1 VIRRFS
7 SRRERL
13 AESFLKERL
22 TGAKSYDRIAGYFS
36 SSIIEVA
43 GENLDAVKGP
53 IRIVCNS
60 QLDERDIRTAQAAKT
75 SMRREWCESEP
86 EQHDSP
92 IAATRFFRL
101 FEYLKN
107 GRISVRVLPDSAF
120 GLIHGKAGIITKSDG
135 SKTTF
140 MGSANESVHG
150 WLLNYELI
158 WEDDSPEAVQ
168 WVQEE
173 FDALWNHPSYQELSD
188 FVIEDIGRLAHRYV
202 IPSVKEWQTHPEPAS
217 TIIETPLYR
226 RELGL
231 WEHQKYFIN
240 LAFRAHQTR
249 HGARFVLADM
259 VGLGKTLQLAIS
271 AQLMALAGDRPVLIL
286 APKTL
291 VCQWQDELQNLL
303 DLPSA
308 LWNGKQWID
317 ELGNEYPIIGD
328 EGILKCPRR
337 IGIVPYSIITYG
349 YHRPENTKIPELLKT
364 LQYECIIVDE
374 AHHARRKNLGPT
386 HENETPEPNNLL
398 AYLLEIGGRS
408 KSILLATAT
417 PVQMYPIE
425 AYDLLSIL
433 ASDKNESVL
442 GNKHSLWRRE
452 AFRSLHLIAGTEPI
466 PDDPME
472 IWSWMANPFPP
483 GEEHIDYKIIR
494 KSLKIPD
501 DHAWIPGSAYEDLI
515 PPDQAKVQNL
525 AKDFFLH
532 HNPYIRHIVRRTRE
546 FLQQTLNLETNE
558 PYLKPI
564 QVKLFGEDPH
574 DAILLP
580 TYLHDA
586 YDAAQ
591 QFCQLLGQRSHGTG
605 FIETLLLRRVGSTLI
620 AGRKTAEGMLGI
632 RSVSDGYEEEEQ
644 ESAEVSEIFRQMTP
658 EERSLLL
665 RFTTLLKEHEDEDP
679 KFERVRLILEE
690 HEWLE
695 RGCIIFSQYYDSI
708 SWIAGKLKD
717 IYPNEMIGI
726 YAGGQRSGVI
736 QNGIERRLSRE
747 ELKARVRRGEI
758 RLLLGTDA
766 ASEGLNLQALGSLI
780 NLDLPWN
787 PTRLEQ
793 RKGRIQRIGQV
804 YDDVWIYNMR
814 YRGSV
819 EDRVHD
825 LLSQRFS
832 NIHAMFGQIPDTLED
847 VWVQVAMNKIDDAR
861 RTIEAVPP
869 KHPFEIRYDNITPIN
884 WESCARVL
892 DDIERRK
899 YLLKGW

>member
-1 VIRRFS
+1 MIRRFS
-7 SRRERL
+7 SRRKSL
-13 AESFLKERL
+13 SESFLKEKL
-22 TGAKSYDRIAGYFS
+22 VGAKSYDRIAGYFS
-36 SSIIEVA
+36 SSILEVA
-43 GENLDAVKGP
+43 GEELESIEGP

-60 QLDERDIRTAQAAKT
+60 QLDERDVRTAQAAKT
-75 SMRREWCESEP
+75 SIRREWCEAEP
-86 EQHDSP
+86 EKRDG
-92 IAATRFFRL
+92 ILAAQRYAKLYDF
-101 FEYLKN
+101 LKS

-120 GLIHGKAGIITKSDG
+120 GLIHGKAGVITKSDG
-135 SKTTF
+135 TKTAF
-140 MGSANESVHG
+140 MGSVNESIHA
-150 WLLNYELI
+150 WKINYELI
-158 WEDDSPEAVQ
+158 WEDDSPEAVK

-173 FDALWNHPSYQELSD
+173 FDSLWNHPSYQDLSD
-188 FVIEDIGRLAHRYV
+188 FVVEDIGRLAHRY
-202 IPSVKEWQTHPEPAS
+202 IISSVKEWQDHPEAAS
-217 TIIETPLYR
+217 TIIETPVYR

-231 WEHQKYFIN
+231 WEHQKYFIDI
-240 LAFRAHQTR
+240 AFKAHQKP

-271 AQLMALAGDRPVLIL
+271 AQLMALSGDKPVIIL

-291 VCQWQDELQNLL
+291 VCQWQDELKNLL

-317 ELGNEYPIIGD
+317 EQGIEYPILGD
-328 EGILKCPRR
+328 DGILKCPRR
-337 IGIVPYSIITYG
+337 IGIIPYSIITYG
-349 YHRPENTKIPELLKT
+349 YHRPERTKIPDLLKT
-364 LQYECIIVDE
+364 LKFECIIVDE

-386 HENETPEPNNLL
+386 HEDEPSEPNNLL
-398 AYLLEIGGRS
+398 AYLIEIGARS

-433 ASDKNESVL
+433 ASGNNESVL
-442 GNKHSLWRRE
+442 GNQFSLWRKE
-452 AFRSLHLIAGTEPI
+452 AFRSLQIINGSE
-466 PDDPME
+466 DPPE
-472 IWSWMANPFPP
+472 TTIDLWRWMANPLPP
-483 GEEHIDYKIIR
+483 GEEHRDYEIIR
-494 KSLKIPD
+494 RALHISPTEACV
-501 DHAWIPGSAYEDLI
+501 AWSEYEHLS
-515 PPDQAKVQNL
+515 PPDQAKVRNL
-525 AKDFFLH
+525 SQDLFSH
-532 HNPYIRHIVRRTRE
+532 HNPYIRHIVRRTRD
-546 FLQQTLNLETNE
+546 FLETTINPETRE

-564 QVKLFGEDPH
+564 RVILHGEEDK
-574 DAILLP
+574 DAIILP
-580 TYLHDA
+580 TYLQDA
-586 YDAAQ
+586 YTLAQ
-591 QFCQLLGQRSHGTG
+591 QFCQLLAHRARGTG

-632 RSVSDGYEEEEQ
+632 RTESDGYEEEEL
-644 ESAEVSEIFRQMTP
+644 EDAEVSEIFKQMTTD
-658 EERSLLL
+658 ERNLLS
-665 RFTTLLKEHEDEDP
+665 RFVNLLKDHEEDDP
-679 KFERVRLILEE
+679 KFERVREILEE
-690 HEWLE
+690 QGWID

-708 SWIAGKLKD
+708 SWLAEKLKD

-726 YAGGQRSGVI
+726 YAGGPRSGVF
-736 QNGIERRLSRE
+736 QNGIYRRIPRE
-747 ELKARVRRGEI
+747 DLKARVRKGEV

-793 RKGRIQRIGQV
+793 RKGRIQRIGQI

-814 YRGSV
+814 YGGSV

-832 NIHAMFGQIPDTLED
+832 SIYKMFGQIPDTLED
-847 VWVQVAMNKIDDAR
+847 VWVKVAMNKIDDAK

-869 KHPFEIRYDNITPIN
+869 QNPFEIRYNMIKPIN

-892 DDIERRK
+892 NDVERRR

>member
-1 VIRRFS
+1 MIRRFS

-13 AESFLKERL
+13 ANSFLKERL
-22 TGAKSYDRIAGYFS
+22 AGAKSYDRIAGYFS
-36 SSIIEVA
+36 SSILEVA
-43 GENLDAVKGP
+43 GENLESIEGP

-60 QLDERDIRTAQAAKT
+60 QLDERDVRTALAAKT
-75 SMRREWCESEP
+75 SMRREWCEAEP
-86 EQHDSP
+86 EKREGA
-92 IAATRFFRL
+92 IAAQRYAKL
-101 FEYLKN
+101 YEYLKS

-120 GLIHGKAGIITKSDG
+120 GLIHGKAGVITKRDG
-135 SKTTF
+135 LKTAF
-140 MGSANESVHG
+140 MGSVNESVHG
-150 WLLNYELI
+150 WRLNYELI

-188 FVIEDIGRLAHRYV
+188 FVIEDIGRLAHRYI
-202 IPSVKEWQTHPEPAS
+202 IPTVKDWQNRPEAAS
-217 TIIETPLYR
+217 TIIETPIYR
-226 RELGL
+226 KELGL
-231 WEHQKYFIN
+231 WEHQKYFID
-240 LAFRAHQTR
+240 LAFKAHQKS

-271 AQLMALAGDRPVLIL
+271 AQLMALSGELPVLIL

-291 VCQWQDELQNLL
+291 VCQWQDELKNLL

-317 ELGNEYPIIGD
+317 EQGIEYPIMGD

-337 IGIVPYSIITYG
+337 IGIIPYSIITYG
-349 YHRPENTKIPELLKT
+349 YHRPEKTKIPDLLKT
-364 LQYECIIVDE
+364 VKYECIIVDE

-386 HENETPEPNNLL
+386 HEDEPPEPNNLL
-398 AYLLEIGGRS
+398 AYLLEICTRS

-425 AYDLLSIL
+425 VYDLLSIL
-433 ASDKNESVL
+433 AAGNNESVL
-442 GNKHSLWRRE
+442 GNQFSLWRKE
-452 AFRSLHLIAGTEPI
+452 ASRSLRIINGIESP
-466 PDDPME
+466 PDTALDL
-472 IWSWMANPFPP
+472 WRWMANPLPP
-483 GEEHIDYKIIR
+483 GDEHRDYR
-494 KSLKIPD
+494 VLRTSLHVSD
-501 DHAWIPGSAYEDLI
+501 DQACVPWSEYDRLN
-515 PPDQAKVQNL
+515 PPDQAKVKNL
-525 AKDFFLH
+525 GQDLFTH
-532 HNPYIRHIVRRTRE
+532 RNPYIRHIVRRTRD
-546 FLQQTLNLETNE
+546 FLENTINPETKE

-564 QVKLFGEDPH
+564 QVRLFGEDH
-574 DAILLP
+574 RDAIILP
-580 TYLHDA
+580 TYLQEA

-591 QFCQLLGQRSHGTG
+591 QFCQLLGHRARGTG

-632 RSVSDGYEEEEQ
+632 RTISDGYEEEEQ
-644 ESAEVSEIFRQMTP
+644 EDAEVSEIFKQMTQD
-658 EERSLLL
+658 ERNLLSRFTSLL
-665 RFTTLLKEHEDEDP
+665 KKHEDDDP
-679 KFERVRLILEE
+679 KFERVREILDE
-690 HEWLE
+690 HEWLD

-708 SWIAGKLKD
+708 SWLAEKLKE
-717 IYPNEMIGI
+717 IYSNEMIGI
-726 YAGGQRSGVI
+726 YAGGNRSGI
-736 QNGIERRLSRE
+736 FQNGIYRRLSHE
-747 ELKARVRRGEI
+747 ELKGKVRRGEV

-793 RKGRIQRIGQV
+793 RKGRIQRIGQI

-832 NIHAMFGQIPDTLED
+832 GIFNMFGQIPDTLED
-847 VWVQVAMNKIDDAR
+847 IWVQVAMDKIDDAR

-869 KHPFEIRYDNITPIN
+869 RHPFEIRYDTITPID

-892 DDIERRK
+892 DDFERKK